1 MILTAIVVAE
11 VLFWVLLVA
20 GLLTRYA
27 LRAPRV
33 GAALLIATPIVD
45 LVLLALTYIDL
56 SSTNSSN
63 FAHGLSALYI
73 GYSITLGPR
82 IIRAMDIR
90 FARRFG
96 TPDNSTTNADIGTT
110 ESAVTTWKRA
120 CIGSLISIVL
130 LGVGIAVTGIQGS
143 FWLIYWVFVA
153 VSIVPVWWFIGP
165 RREKRRN
172 KARGKRA
179 HNGAESEESA
189 RN

>member
-33 GAALLIATPIVD
+33 GAALLIATPVVD

-56 SSTNSSN
+56 SSTHSSN

-73 GYSITLGPR
+73 GYSITLGPT
-82 IIRAMDIR
+82 IIRAMDVR

-96 TPDNSTTNADIGTT
+96 TSENNTTNADMRTT
-110 ESAVTTWKRA
+110 ESAMTTWKRA

-130 LGVGIAVTGIQGS
+130 LGVGIAVTGLQGS

-165 RREKRRN
+165 RREKKRN

>member
-1 MILTAIVVAE
+1 MILTAIAVAE

-73 GYSITLGPR
+73 GYSITLGPT
-82 IIRAMDIR
+82 IIGAMDIR

-96 TPDNSTTNADIGTT
+96 TTENSTNADSRTT
-110 ESAVTTWKRA
+110 ESAMTTWKRA
-120 CIGSLISIVL
+120 CLGSLISIVL
-130 LGVGIAVTGIQGS
+130 LGVGIAVTGLQGS

-153 VSIVPVWWFIGP
+153 VSIVPTWWFIGP
-165 RREKRRN
+165 RREK
-172 KARGKRA
+172 KKKRGNSA

>member
-1 MILTAIVVAE
+1 MILIAIAVAE

-73 GYSITLGPR
+73 GYSITLGPT
-82 IIRAMDIR
+82 IIRAMDVR
-90 FARRFG
+90 FARLDVVVEVVAERLNVR
-96 TPDNSTTNADIGTT
+96 DD
-110 ESAVTTWKRA
+110 
-120 CIGSLISIVL
+120 L
-130 LGVGIAVTGIQGS
+130 LPP
-143 FWLIYWVFVA
+143 L
-153 VSIVPVWWFIGP
+153 
-165 RREKRRN
+165 RRKMSRE
-172 KARGKRA
+172 
-179 HNGAESEESA
+179 
-189 RN
+189 

>member
-11 VLFWVLLVA
+11 DLFWVLLVA

-27 LRAPRV
+27 WRAPRG
-33 GAALLIATPIVD
+33 GAALLVATPSVA

-73 GYSITLGPR
+73 GYSITLGPT

-96 TPDNSTTNADIGTT
+96 TPENSTTNADSRAT
-110 ESAVTTWKRA
+110 ESAMTTWKRA

-165 RREKRRN
+165 RREKKKEQGTR
-172 KARGKRA
+172 
-179 HNGAESEESA
+179 
-189 RN
+189 

>member
-1 MILTAIVVAE
+1 MILIAIAVAE

-56 SSTNSSN
+56 SSTHSSN

-73 GYSITLGPR
+73 GYSITLGPT
-82 IIRAMDIR
+82 IIRAMDVR

-96 TPDNSTTNADIGTT
+96 TPDNNTTNADMRTT
-110 ESAVTTWKRA
+110 ESAMTTWKRA
-120 CIGSLISIVL
+120 CRLPDQYCLARGRHCGYRITGLILVDL
-130 LGVGIAVTGIQGS
+130 LGIRRR
-143 FWLIYWVFVA
+143 IYRADVVVYRPA
-153 VSIVPVWWFIGP
+153 S
-165 RREKRRN
+165 REK
-172 KARGKRA
+172 
-179 HNGAESEESA
+179 EET
-189 RN
+189 RQKHETG